1 MIRSIKKKAKSIV
14 CSVLAAVT
22 LFTMNPAVFATET
35 ATQTDTVSSV
45 DVSGSDAADKS
56 NTDSTADSTTPAGSE
71 ANDKVTISKNDKPY
85 LSLGADLTPDQRATV
100 LGFMGIELTDLDK
113 YDVVYVNN
121 DEEHKYLDSYISKS
135 EIGTRSLSS
144 VLITEDKKGA
154 GLSVSTHNSRRTF
167 PYFRN
172 GSTCRHTKGIRG
184 DDRQE
189 ARRQGDRR
197 SYG

>member
-22 LFTMNPAVFATET
+22 LFTMNPVVFATET

-56 NTDSTADSTTPAGSE
+56 NTDSTTTAGSE
-71 ANDKVTISKNDKPY
+71 TNDKVTISKNDKPY

-121 DEEHKYLDSYISKS
+121 ERSTSTSIHTSARARLAQGHFPQYSLQRIKRVRVLVFPHTIS
-135 EIGTRSLSS
+135 
-144 VLITEDKKGA
+144 IT
-154 GLSVSTHNSRRTF
+154 VR
-167 PYFRN
+167 
-172 GSTCRHTKGIRG
+172 
-184 DDRQE
+184 
-189 ARRQGDRR
+189 
-197 SYG
+197 